1 MPAPKVVVVKPPKAA
16 PTPTGKLNDTMG
28 MVRGAIRKTVAPA
41 VSAAN
46 EPRPPGRITKEPER
60 RRGRLRPGGDDF
72 NRTKPVPV
80 VSTGTKLRPGG
91 DDFNRTKPVP
101 VVSTGTKLRPGGDDF
116 NRTKPVPAKPK
127 KSPVPHASP
136 TARRHANRHARFN
149 RTITDPTLK
158 AWAEGAK
165 AAALEARTKYET
177 ANPRPARKSTT

>member
-28 MVRGAIRKTVAPA
+28 MVPGREPIRKTVAPA

-46 EPRPPGRITKEPER
+46 EPRPPGRIEKEPVPTPKAATPT
-60 RRGRLRPGGDDF
+60 PGTALANQRATAGQGMSEGWG
-72 NRTKPVPV
+72 TGTPHPV
-80 VSTGTKLRPGG
+80 V
-91 DDFNRTKPVP
+91 
-101 VVSTGTKLRPGGDDF
+101 
-116 NRTKPVPAKPK
+116 AKPK

-177 ANPRPARKSTT
+177 ANPRPAHKSTT

>member
-28 MVRGAIRKTVAPA
+28 MIGGREPIRKTVAPA

-46 EPRPPGRITKEPER
+46 EPRPPGRIEKEPT
-60 RRGRLRPGGDDF
+60 PV
-72 NRTKPVPV
+72 VPV
-80 VSTGTKLRPGG
+80 H
-91 DDFNRTKPVP
+91 P
-101 VVSTGTKLRPGGDDF
+101 VV
-116 NRTKPVPAKPK
+116 VKPK
-127 KSPVPHASP
+127 KSPVPHASS
-136 TARRHANRHARFN
+136 TARRHANRNARFN

>member
-1 MPAPKVVVVKPPKAA
+1 MVTKMPAPKVVVVKPPKAA

-28 MVRGAIRKTVAPA
+28 MVPGREPIRKTVAPA

-46 EPRPPGRITKEPER
+46 EPRPPGRITKEPE
-60 RRGRLRPGGDDF
+60 
-72 NRTKPVPV
+72 PV
-80 VSTGTKLRPGG
+80 VSTGVR
-91 DDFNRTKPVP
+91 F
-101 VVSTGTKLRPGGDDF
+101 RPGGDDF

>member
-1 MPAPKVVVVKPPKAA
+1 MVTKMPAPKVVVVKPPKAA

-28 MVRGAIRKTVAPA
+28 MVPGREPIRKTVAPA

-60 RRGRLRPGGDDF
+60 RRGR
-72 NRTKPVPV
+72 
-80 VSTGTKLRPGG
+80 LRPGG